1 MFGSQDDSVFEEF
14 EKAELET
21 PSARK
26 EVDGRFIYASRE
38 LNIPKRLGL
47 PVLCDFGS
55 AVTGDVENLKDV
67 QPDLYRAPEV
77 IFGIPWS
84 YEIDIWNAGCMVST
98 CTSSRWK
105 KPLMRSDIDMGH
117 VRGDAHV
124 LREGPRTSRLSQSSS
139 SCQHH
144 LQTGPAASRARI
156 SGQIWQQILF

>member
-1 MFGSQDDSVFEEF
+1 MFGTQDDSVFEDF

-38 LNIPKRLGL
+38 LGIPRNLGL

-55 AVTGDVENLKDV
+55 AVPGDVENVKDV

-77 IFGIPWS
+77 ILGIPWS
-84 YEIDIWNAGCMVST
+84 CEIDIWNAGCMVGTRHPRAFST
-98 CTSSRWK
+98 RNTLTR
-105 KPLMRSDIDMGH
+105 LATGVGH
-117 VRGDAHV
+117 VRGNTHV
-124 LREGPRTSRLSQSSS
+124 LRERPGASRLSQPGS

-144 LQTGPAASRARI
+144 LQAGSAAS
-156 SGQIWQQILF
+156 